1 MTDPELTSG
10 DSPSPWLTSA
20 SRPIFPKLEGDVEV
34 DVAII
39 GGGMFGLSAAYF
51 LSQEGKRVAVLE
63 DGVIGSGET
72 GRTTA
77 HLASALDDRFF
88 RLIQLHGEDGAR
100 LGWQSHA
107 AAIDKIEAIARKHKI
122 ECDFE
127 RLPGYLFPP
136 RGEPADIIDRE
147 LEACR
152 RIGVEGVE
160 KQAATPL
167 GDGPCLK
174 FENQGQFHALKYLSG
189 LAVAVTRADGRI
201 FERTHVEDWDV
212 QERVKVLVPGMGS
225 VTASD
230 LIVATNAPI
239 ASRIKFPL
247 RQFAYR
253 TYVAALRLRRGE
265 LPKGLYWDTADPYHY
280 LRFMPAD
287 EGDGGLLLVGG
298 EDHKTGQPGKEDG
311 EERYRRLEAWARER
325 IPQAGDAQFR
335 WSGQI
340 MEPADGMAFIG
351 RYSDHVY
358 IATGDSGQGMTHGTV
373 AGMLLRDLLLGRDNP
388 WAKLYDPGRST
399 LKGFAEIASE
409 NLNVLPKYG
418 RWMTGGDVAGPR
430 EIPAGE
436 GRVVRRGLK
445 KLAIY
450 RDERGALHTMSAVC
464 PHLGC
469 IVAWNGTEKTWDCP
483 CHGSRFGP
491 EGQVLNGPANTDL
504 ETVRK
509 PPSRVPKPR
518 KESDRAAGRKA
529 GRRRAKK

>member
-1 MTDPELTSG
+1 MTDPDLTSG
-10 DSPSPWLTSA
+10 ASESPWLATA
-20 SRPIFPKLEGDVEV
+20 SRPIFPKLDGHYDV

-39 GGGMFGLSAAYF
+39 GGGIFGLSAAYS

-77 HLASALDDRFF
+77 HLASAIDDRFF
-88 RLIQLHGEDGAR
+88 RIEQLHGPERAR
-100 LGWQSHA
+100 LAWQSHA
-107 AAIDKIEAIARKHKI
+107 SAIDKIEAIVRKHRI

-127 RLPGYLFPP
+127 RLPGYLFGSP
-136 RGEPADIIDRE
+136 EIIDRE
-147 LEACR
+147 FEACR

-160 KQAATPL
+160 KEASTPL
-167 GDGPCLK
+167 GDGPCLR
-174 FENQGQFHALKYLSG
+174 FDNQGQFHVLKYLSG
-189 LAVAVTRADGRI
+189 LAAAVARAGGHI

-212 QERVKVLVPGMGS
+212 RDGVQVLVPGMGT
-225 VTASD
+225 VHASE

-239 ASRIKFPL
+239 ASRVRIPL

-253 TYVAALRLRRGE
+253 TYVVGLRLRRGQ

-280 LRFMPAD
+280 LRFAPAE

-298 EDHKTGQPGKEDG
+298 EDHKTGQPGRENGED
-311 EERYRRLEAWARER
+311 RYRRLEAWARER
-325 IPQAGDAQFR
+325 VPEAGEAQFK

-340 MEPADGMAFIG
+340 LEPADGMAFIG
-351 RYSDHVY
+351 RYSDHVA
-358 IATGDSGQGMTHGTV
+358 IATGDSGQGMTHGTI
-373 AGMLLRDLLLGRDNP
+373 AGMVLRDLLLGRENP
-388 WAKLYDPGRST
+388 WEKLYDPRRST

-418 RWMTGGDVAGPR
+418 RWMTAGDVSGPR
-430 EIPAGE
+430 DIPAGE
-436 GRVVRRGLK
+436 GRVVRRGLR

-491 EGQVLNGPANTDL
+491 EGQVLNGPANSGL
-504 ETVRK
+504 EVARK
-509 PPSRVPKPR
+509 PPSRVPKTER
-518 KESDRAAGRKA
+518 KTA
-529 GRRRAKK
+529 RRRSKK